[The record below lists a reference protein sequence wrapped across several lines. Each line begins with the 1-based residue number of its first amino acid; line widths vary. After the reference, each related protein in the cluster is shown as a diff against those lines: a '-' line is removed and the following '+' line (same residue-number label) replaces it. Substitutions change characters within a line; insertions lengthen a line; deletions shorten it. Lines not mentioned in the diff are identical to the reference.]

1 MSLTPEQRQK
11 RNERIARRRAEQ
23 DNRINSDTQINST
36 EDLTSI
42 LEKLDRIEKYMRLL
56 ATFSCTDHGVDID
69 DVT

>member
-1 MSLTPEQRQK
+1 MSLTPEQRAK

-23 DNRINSDTQINST
+23 DNTINST

-69 DVT
+69 DVTGMD